1 MLIEYDVFEDELE
14 KIIYRDA
21 KSDLINKLAKSPDR
35 YVGLFRTTSPKLKL
49 MQNITQSHE
58 ISFGDFVENIITMYL
73 GVFYENLPKR
83 AKYNKEDIMFDQLF
97 LFENKVYMIEQKI
110 RDDHDSTKKRGQ
122 FSNFIS
128 KINYLKENYPD
139 KKIVALMWFVDDSLK
154 KNRRYYLNMIS
165 SYKSNDNISLN
176 IFYGNELFNYLDKII
191 IWDEMVK
198 YLQQWKELETNNI
211 ELNFEDD
218 WKETKKEIIQNV
230 SKKIG
235 LNY

>member
-35 YVGLFRTTSPKLKL
+35 YVELFRTTSPKLKL

-230 SKKIG
+230 SKK
-235 LNY
+235 NWN